1 MLRQQSQVWGML
13 ASERWIAAQNAIQT
27 GFQHEQTEAHP
38 LSGALMTLR
47 KEGYKD
53 FLWGN
58 ISVTII
64 FQYYCNHSLKTLKIV
79 DRIMTST
86 RGPCPHHTRL
96 PCQKELNRC
105 DYAKDVEMETLTW
118 IAQLGPG

>member
-13 ASERWIAAQNAIQT
+13 ASERWIAAQNAIQN

-38 LSGALMTLR
+38 LDGALMTLR

-58 ISVTII
+58 ISVTGLIEH
-64 FQYYCNHSLKTLKIV
+64 NHISVLLQPQLKNLKNSRQNNDLHKRSLPSSHKTSNSKG
-79 DRIMTST
+79 T
-86 RGPCPHHTRL
+86 
-96 PCQKELNRC
+96 
-105 DYAKDVEMETLTW
+105 
-118 IAQLGPG
+118 